1 MDKRE
6 GEASRFPSK
15 ITCPK
20 VPKNSVW
27 ELFSLSTISGIE
39 NILDKREGEVSRFP
53 SEDFCLTVPEHFVD
67 EPFYAV
73 YQKCSGSQK
82 VYG

>member
-1 MDKRE
+1 MDKKE

-20 VPKNSVW
+20 VPKNAVW

-39 NILDKREGEVSRFP
+39 AFLDKMEGEVSRSP
-53 SEDFCLTVPEHFVD
+53 SQIFCLTVLKNAVGK
-67 EPFYAV
+67 PF
-73 YQKCSGSQK
+73 SLSLMSRSEK